1 MGSPFLIVAFA
12 GDAILATAAVASAAA
27 DVWTVTLAGGDSFPV
42 VGEERVRR
50 LLDRLD
56 VHGALRGEYD
66 RGEYDRDDPET
77 GLPLPPG
84 VDGYRLGRRRT
95 TSTSH

>member
-1 MGSPFLIVAFA
+1 MCTMGSPFLIVAFA

-56 VHGALRGEYD
+56 VHGRLRGGD
-66 RGEYDRDDPET
+66 DRDDPET
-77 GLPLPPG
+77 GAPLPPG
-84 VDGYRLGRRRT
+84 VVGYRLGRRRT
-95 TSTSH
+95 TSTLR

>member
-1 MGSPFLIVAFA
+1 MMYTMGRPFLIVAFA

-42 VGEERVRR
+42 IGEERVRR

-56 VHGALRGEYD
+56 VHGGL

-77 GLPLPPG
+77 GVPLPPG

-95 TSTSH
+95 ASR